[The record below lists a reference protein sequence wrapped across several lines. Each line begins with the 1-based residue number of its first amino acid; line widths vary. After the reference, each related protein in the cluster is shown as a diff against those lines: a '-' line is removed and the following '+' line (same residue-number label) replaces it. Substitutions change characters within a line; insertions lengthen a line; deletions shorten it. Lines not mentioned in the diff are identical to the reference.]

1 MARGEI
7 MSKAGHRRTLRDEWR
22 SLKHIVNRRRGRFA
36 VPVRP
41 HFEMPETT
49 RWFVDALQRA
59 DSYLEFG
66 AGGSTY
72 LAAAA
77 GKQFVSVESDRY
89 FLDKLRGRIEADGLF
104 DPDFQEYRNADIGLT
119 REWGYPVRP
128 PTMMPRGRL
137 AAYSAFPADAF
148 AGSFCPELVL
158 VDGRFRVACALKALR
173 ALAGRSGW
181 TLLFDDYAA
190 RGRYHVVEEFGEL
203 VGMVGRMAIFRGVRR
218 RQPAD
223 WAAAIAAHETD
234 PE

>member
-1 MARGEI
+1 
-7 MSKAGHRRTLRDEWR
+7 MSKAGNKRTLRDEWR

-41 HFEMPETT
+41 HFELPETT

-77 GKQFVSVESDRY
+77 GKRFVSVESDRY
-89 FLDKLRGRIEADGLF
+89 FLEKLRGRIAADGF
-104 DPDFQEYRNADIGLT
+104 MNSAFQDYRHADVGLT

-128 PTMMPRGRL
+128 PTMTPRSRL

-148 AGSFCPELVL
+148 GGTFNPELVL
-158 VDGRFRVACALKALR
+158 VDGRFRVACALKALW
-173 ALAGRSGW
+173 ALTGRRGW

-190 RGRYHVVEEFGEL
+190 RDRYHVVEEFGEL
-203 VGMVGRMAIFRGVRR
+203 VGMVGRMAIFQGVRR

-223 WAAAIAAHETD
+223 WAAAIFAHETD